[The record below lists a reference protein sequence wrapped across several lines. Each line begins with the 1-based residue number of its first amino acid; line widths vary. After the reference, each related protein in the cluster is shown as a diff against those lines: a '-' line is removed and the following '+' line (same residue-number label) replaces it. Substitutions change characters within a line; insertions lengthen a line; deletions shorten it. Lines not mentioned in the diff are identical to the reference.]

1 MFKTKL
7 ERILKT
13 EKVGSSLH
21 EWAKAQLKALVKTSR
36 PIDDKIA
43 KMDVQAR
50 AMTWQKREQNA

>member
-1 MFKTKL
+1 MLKQRL

-21 EWAKAQLKALVKTSR
+21 AWAKAQLKALVKVTR

-43 KMDVQAR
+43 RLDAQAR
-50 AMTWQKREQNA
+50 GMSWKAKEQNL